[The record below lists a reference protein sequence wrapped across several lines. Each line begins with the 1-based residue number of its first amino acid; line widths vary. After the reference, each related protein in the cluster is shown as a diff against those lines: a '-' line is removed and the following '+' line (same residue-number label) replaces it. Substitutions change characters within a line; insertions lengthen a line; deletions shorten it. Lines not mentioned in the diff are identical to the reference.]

1 MDFRWILP
9 KTQGEKNP
17 GWKWV
22 ENRLFCLGVYF
33 SSKDLKE
40 FEHELN
46 GMKQLQLYHHW
57 VNWINWSKNVSCSYF
72 LKSAYKKKYLWWLFI
87 PKIIFFLKILE
98 KRGVR
103 NCFYGFISLFSST
116 SWVLFSLIATN
127 SNITPI
133 NTSKE
138 LHFFF

>member
-1 MDFRWILP
+1 MDP
-9 KTQGEKNP
+9 SKNSGGENP

-57 VNWINWSKNVSCSYF
+57 VNWINWSKNVSCSHF
-72 LKSAYKKKYLWWLFI
+72 LKSADKKKVFMVVIYSQND
-87 PKIIFFLKILE
+87 FF
-98 KRGVR
+98 
-103 NCFYGFISLFSST
+103 
-116 SWVLFSLIATN
+116 
-127 SNITPI
+127 
-133 NTSKE
+133 SKDIRE
-138 LHFFF
+138 TGG